1 MKEFPKLIGEQ
12 IALLKADV
20 NTGVVLDDNYNY
32 SINPN
37 DRVYVVFANKDEA
50 LKIAKTI
57 VLERKNVEC
66 GLYDLNQ
73 KMIFNVTI
81 NNVDTL

>member
-12 IALLKADV
+12 VVLLRVDI
-20 NTGVVLDDNYNY
+20 NTGIVLDDNYNY

-37 DRVYVVFANKDEA
+37 DRVYIVFANKDEA

-57 VLERKNVEC
+57 VLERNNVEC

-81 NNVDTL
+81 NNVDRL